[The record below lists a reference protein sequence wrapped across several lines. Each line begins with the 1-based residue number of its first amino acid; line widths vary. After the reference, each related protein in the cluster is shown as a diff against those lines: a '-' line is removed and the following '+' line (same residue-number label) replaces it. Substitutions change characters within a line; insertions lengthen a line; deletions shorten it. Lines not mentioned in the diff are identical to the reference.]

1 MKFLGFFRNTVV
13 TESKNSRKEKTN
25 SAGWKRRAAICLF
38 PAIPAVLLRI
48 ISRTVPGFAD
58 RYTELVNPLMV
69 STIGRVSGIFPFSL
83 FEVLLIVLA
92 GYVIYCGLGL
102 IKLLVNL
109 LCSRFI
115 KPDAGSFPEASDL
128 SPKADGKAAGTK
140 SCPLLRHLRFLLLIA
155 AVLFLLFEVSED
167 VYFARTRFARR
178 YGLERTQ
185 YSNDEL
191 YEVCLWLID
200 EINKTAPL
208 VLRDEKS
215 IMQVSPGLQDRVRGA
230 MKALGEEYPEL
241 SGFYPRPKPVFF
253 SRLLSR
259 VDITGVYSMFTIE
272 ANYNRDI
279 PPYNLPF
286 TLAHELSHLKGCES
300 EKEANF
306 LGVLSCIR
314 SSDPDLHYSGAMLGW
329 VYCGN
334 EMIRRDKQKWK
345 ELSERI
351 CPKAE
356 GDLIDNNRYW
366 DQFEGKASETM
377 HDINDA
383 YLKAEGLAE
392 GYASYDLVTDMIVA
406 WRLMETAG
414 GK

>member
-1 MKFLGFFRNTVV
+1 MK
-13 TESKNSRKEKTN
+13 ESNKLKDKTD
-25 SAGWKRRAAICLF
+25 SSGWRLWAVICLCLV
-38 PAIPAVLLRI
+38 IPAAFLRI
-48 ISRTVPGFAD
+48 VSRTVPGFAD
-58 RYTELVNPLMV
+58 RYADLVNPFMV
-69 STIGRVSGIFPFSL
+69 NTLGRVSGVFPFSL
-83 FEVLLIVLA
+83 FEILLIVLA
-92 GYVIYCGLGL
+92 GYVIYCAF
-102 IKLLVNL
+102 LLVRFL
-109 LCSRFI
+109 LLLLHSRFI
-115 KPDAGSFPEASDL
+115 KTKTRGPQKNPDLARYSTKKGR
-128 SPKADGKAAGTK
+128 GTEI
-140 SCPLLRHLRFLLLIA
+140 SLLQRHFRILVLIA
-155 AVLFLLFEVSED
+155 AALFFLFEVSED

-185 YSNDEL
+185 YSNEEL
-191 YEVCLWLID
+191 YETCIWLID
-200 EINKTAPL
+200 EINETAPL
-208 VLRDEKS
+208 VERNEKG
-215 IMQVSPGLQDRVRGA
+215 IMQAPAGLSDRVRGA
-230 MKALGEEYPEL
+230 MGALGEEYPEL
-241 SGFYPRPKPVFF
+241 AGFYPRPKPVFF
-253 SRLLSR
+253 SEALSR

-286 TLAHELSHLKGCES
+286 TMAHELSHLKGYES

-306 LGVLSCIR
+306 LGVLSCIH

-334 EMIRRDKQKWK
+334 EMIRWDKQKWK

-414 GK
+414 G